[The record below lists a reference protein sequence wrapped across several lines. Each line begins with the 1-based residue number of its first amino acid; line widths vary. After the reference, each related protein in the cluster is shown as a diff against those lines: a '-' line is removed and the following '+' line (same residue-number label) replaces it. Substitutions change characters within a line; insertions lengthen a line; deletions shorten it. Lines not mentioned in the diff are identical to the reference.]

1 MSCPHIAV
9 HSQTMLI
16 IDSKT
21 DSAESLMLIGLKIV
35 SNISHSQSAA
45 HKMFQ
50 NVNKMLIKINEKR

>member
-1 MSCPHIAV
+1 
-9 HSQTMLI
+9 MLI

-50 NVNKMLIKINEKR
+50 NVNKMLIKINENR